1 MASLDKFDHHETTM
15 DKTFIGVKE
24 IAGKMGVSEKTIYR
38 MVNDNRIPFA
48 VKIGGQWRFRIDAM
62 TGWINRQEGNTE
74 QEMGA
79 INADISLH
87 EALLQGA
94 VLYRIHG
101 HNRDEAIEE
110 LLSSL
115 PYSSTIDQEAI
126 KVSILAR
133 ESLVPSSMQSIAYM
147 GISFDKPVFVE
158 KTMVLLAFLEA
169 PMDFKAL
176 DGQKTEV
183 IFLVLPANFAEQ
195 NIIEMKLRRLSMEKD
210 FQENITRQRTRKEL
224 LHTIHALERK
234 IFIKRQGSGKKTAG
248 NSGSMP
254 TAKLTAV

>member
-1 MASLDKFDHHETTM
+1 M

-48 VKIGGQWRFRIDAM
+48 VKIGGQWRFRLDAL
-62 TGWINRQEGNTE
+62 TGWINRQQSNAVPEPR
-74 QEMGA
+74 A
-79 INADISLH
+79 INSEISLH
-87 EALLQGA
+87 EALQQGA

-101 HNRDEAIEE
+101 HNRDEAVDE
-110 LLSSL
+110 LLSVL
-115 PYSSTIDQEAI
+115 PYSSAIDQESI

-133 ESLVPSSMQSIAYM
+133 ESLVSSSMKAIAYM

-176 DGQKTEV
+176 DGRNTEA
-183 IFLVLPANFAEQ
+183 IFLVLPANFVEQ
-195 NIIEMKLRRLSMEKD
+195 NIIEMKLRRLSMEREFLD
-210 FQENITRQRTRKEL
+210 NITRQRTRKEL
-224 LHTIHALERK
+224 LHNILTLERK
-234 IFIKRQGSGKKTAG
+234 IFIKAQGTGRKTAG
-248 NSGSMP
+248 SP
-254 TAKLTAV
+254 APVTAD